1 MVHHI
6 KMISMNGRPDSGAT
20 SATAYKS
27 GPRQGSSSAPSYAE
41 LRNPTLSA
49 TKISLDTNA
58 TTSLPLLIRP
68 WLDGYEKQYSQGSLL
83 FVNQDQQ
90 SHRMSTVTDLP
101 TMNFMLEACQRQF
114 GEDLV
119 SAPMYKSCKTSR
131 GLQGPN
137 GWNFFG
143 VLRNDMM
150 ADSTLQKLLNVDVFG
165 RAMVA
170 NIFGKVCRGDHVGLA
185 LIRVNTAAIYNGFMQ
200 PAGNLQPK
208 AIIKGMGPDGDGILQ
223 KGVLQFVPT
232 VNGKINCIAD
242 CDNKDIDLHIPLGV
256 ITHAVGRQPNQGQRV
271 SSLRSQ
277 THYLLL
283 PRIEI
288 LMI

>member
-6 KMISMNGRPDSGAT
+6 KMISMNGRPDSGAA

-27 GPRQGSSSAPSYAE
+27 GPRQGSRSAPSYAE

-68 WLDGYEKQYSQGSLL
+68 WLDGYEKQFAQGSLL

-90 SHRMSTVTDLP
+90 SHRMSTVADLP

-114 GEDLV
+114 NSDLV
-119 SAPMYKSCKTSR
+119 SAPMYKSCKTSS
-131 GLQGPN
+131 GFQGAN

-143 VLRNDMM
+143 ILRNDMM

-165 RAMVA
+165 RAMIA
-170 NIFGKVCRGDHVGLA
+170 NIFGEITRGSHVGLA
-185 LIRVNTAAIYNGFMQ
+185 LIRVNTASVYNGFMQ

-208 AIIKGMGPDGDGILQ
+208 AIIKSMGQDGDGLLE
-223 KGVLQFVPT
+223 KGVLQLVPT
-232 VNGKINCIAD
+232 VNGKINCISGVD
-242 CDNKDIDLHIPLGV
+242 ENDIELHIPLGV
-256 ITHAVGRQPNQGQRV
+256 VTHAVGRQPNQGQRV

>member
-1 MVHHI
+1 
-6 KMISMNGRPDSGAT
+6 MNGRPDSGAT

-27 GPRQGSSSAPSYAE
+27 GPRQGSRSAPSYAE

-101 TMNFMLEACQRQF
+101 TMNFMLEACQREF
-114 GEDLV
+114 GKDLV
-119 SAPMYKSCKTSR
+119 DAPMYKSCKTSQ

-143 VLRNDMM
+143 ILRNDMM

-165 RAMVA
+165 RAMIA

-185 LIRVNTAAIYNGFMQ
+185 LIRVNTASVYNGFMQ

-208 AIIKGMGPDGDGILQ
+208 QIIKSMGQGGDGLLE

-232 VNGKINCIAD
+232 VNGEINCIAG
-242 CDNKDIDLHIPLGV
+242 CDKKDIDLHIPLGV
-256 ITHAVGRQPNQGQRV
+256 VTHAVGRQPNQGQRV